1 MSLEN
6 RKIFENE
13 LLKELKAISTSKSI
27 STDKIKILASKNKLK
42 FKFEKA
48 YVAELYLEHLTNA
61 NGYYL
66 GWHVFGGPIY
76 ECTANFI
83 APYKSNLLNK
93 ACSSYTTLKI
103 EDKKLTLVSGGVLK
117 TPTPEDAV
125 AISKHIRQI
134 IEEDYI
140 PKIAGCIIA
149 SERTI
154 QDVNDAPSIYA
165 YPAIFIHCAIM
176 QNPKIPKKDLLKK
189 ILSNKKIIKDNNF
202 DLELLE
208 SYLNSLLTD

>member
-1 MSLEN
+1 M
-6 RKIFENE
+6 
-13 LLKELKAISTSKSI
+13 
-27 STDKIKILASKNKLK
+27 
-42 FKFEKA
+42 
-48 YVAELYLEHLTNA
+48 EHLTNA

-66 GWHVFGGPIY
+66 GWHVFGGPIF

-93 ACSSYTTLKI
+93 TCSAYTTLKI

-117 TPTPEDAV
+117 TPSPEDAV
-125 AISKHIRQI
+125 AIIKHIRQI

-140 PKIAGCIIA
+140 PKIAGCITA

-154 QDVNDAPSIYA
+154 QDVNDAPNIYA

-176 QNPKIPKKDLLKK
+176 QNSKIQKFKNSKIQKFKNSKKDLLKK
-189 ILSNKKIIKDNNF
+189 IISNKKIIKDSNF
-202 DLELLE
+202 DLALLE
-208 SYLNSLLTD
+208 SHIDSQLTD